1 MSDMNQTIQVAKQ
14 MGKLLTGRLT
24 GRQHFAKACDLLA
37 GVAPNSIVVLDFH
50 GTQYI
55 SASWINAMILPLITF
70 AADEKNDF
78 YVVVTNFPQL
88 SLDDLQL
95 VAEQNRLPV
104 LVVSGD
110 DSNVGSI
117 FGTLDPGQRET
128 LEMVVSRGE
137 VTGVALAS
145 DKDGKGLSGAAWN
158 NRLRDLNLK
167 RLLRRR
173 REGREQ
179 IYSPVVSEV
188 QING

>member
-1 MSDMNQTIQVAKQ
+1 MSQTIQVAKH

-24 GRQHFAKACDLLA
+24 GKQHFAKACELLA
-37 GVAPNSIVVLDFH
+37 GVARDSIVALNFR
-50 GTQYI
+50 GTDYI
-55 SASWINAMILPLITF
+55 SASWINAMILPLIEY
-70 AADEKNDF
+70 ASDEKNDF
-78 YVVVTNFPQL
+78 YVVLADFPNL
-88 SLDDLQL
+88 SRDDLQL

-110 DSNVGSI
+110 KPTVASL

-128 LEMVVSRGE
+128 LEMVLERGE
-137 VTGVALAS
+137 VTGVALAGG
-145 DKDGKGLSGAAWN
+145 DKSKSLSGAAWN

-179 IYSPVVSEV
+179 IYWPVVSEV
-188 QING
+188 QFNG